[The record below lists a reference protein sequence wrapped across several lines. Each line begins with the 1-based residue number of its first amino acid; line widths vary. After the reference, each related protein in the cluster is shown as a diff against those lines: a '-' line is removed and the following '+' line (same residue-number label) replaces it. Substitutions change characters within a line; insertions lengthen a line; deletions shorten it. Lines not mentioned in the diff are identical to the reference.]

1 MGTGVDS
8 RNEVIMGII
17 GRLAGIAAFA
27 LMMARLGQLVES
39 GPESPAW
46 QLIMVAS
53 AFLGGVVW
61 WLLSQTIS
69 NHKIGIGLFVA
80 GGVIL
85 FLRISVPDTL
95 LAGFLPT
102 PDTLE
107 ILGQELSHA
116 IDVIR
121 FGIAPVSAT
130 AGVVAILSALMWVSG
145 GLYMW
150 GATDGP
156 VTAMVLPSL
165 ALYLEF
171 AVMDRSDPGMGWMI
185 AAAAVIG
192 LAVLAVAMER
202 REEAGRIRDHDG
214 RPIARQT
221 RTTAVIVAV
230 MVGVGAIGTVAM
242 ASDLVPAFGNLR
254 WNLGSGYGP
263 GYGGV
268 SFDRLADL
276 RQRIITRTNQVMFT
290 AVLDENAPPPGQIY
304 WRMEALDRFDGS
316 AWRPSGVTQPFFQ
329 AGQPGGNPEHAYQ
342 GTTQQVAARVKIDGL
357 RSQVVPTAGIAYDID
372 ADLVNLSILQVSQDG
387 SLIYQPGLNEGDEY
401 VITRAVLP
409 MSREDLGALATGP
422 NGELSPLFENASEAG
437 LFEGTPS
444 SPPEGEV
451 VEPADLAD
459 FVDLPDDSPIALS
472 AIALAHTEGAS
483 TDFERAW
490 LLQYWFRDSGDF
502 TYSTTVT
509 SGHDS
514 LELVDWLAAPSSENY
529 RTGYCEQFAAAMAVL
544 GRSIGIP
551 SRVVWGFTPGDPVEQ
566 ADGTQAIVVH
576 DNNAHAW
583 VEMWMDGFGWVSFDP
598 TPRGGGVLPASMTAS
613 FDPVEFLPP
622 PTTPDFNP
630 DGPDLN
636 ENPNLPE
643 SEIIGGAAPA
653 APAFPWEWLL
663 VIPAAV
669 IVIGAIPWLKSV
681 RRRRRMAKLR
691 QGDITAAWDEIVD
704 RLTDL
709 GQPVPPSET
718 PMEFA
723 RRTDPSLMS
732 LAVNY
737 SATIYGDREG
747 MGTPRDLEV
756 VEGWL
761 RRRYEGGQRFK
772 AAFSPRSLLRDD

>member
-1 MGTGVDS
+1 VDS
-8 RNEVIMGII
+8 GNEVLVGSI
-17 GRLAGIAAFA
+17 GRLAGIAAFG

-39 GPESPAW
+39 GPDSPAW
-46 QLIMVAS
+46 HLIMVAS

-69 NHKIGIGLFVA
+69 NRKIGIGLYVV

-85 FLRISVPDTL
+85 FLRIAVPDTL
-95 LAGFLPT
+95 FAGFLPT

-121 FGIAPVSAT
+121 FGIAPVSAS
-130 AGVVAILSALMWVSG
+130 AGVVAILSALMWVNG

-171 AVMDRSDPGMGWMI
+171 AVMDRSDPGLGWMI

-221 RTTAVIVAV
+221 RATAVIVAA

-290 AVLDENAPPPGQIY
+290 AVLDENAPPPGQVY
-304 WRMEALDRFDGS
+304 WRMEALDRFDGT

-329 AGQPGGNPEHAYQ
+329 AGQPGGNPDHAYQ

-409 MSREDLGALATGP
+409 MSRQDLGALATGP

-437 LFEGTPS
+437 LFDGTPA
-444 SPPEGEV
+444 SPPDGEV

-566 ADGTQAIVVH
+566 ADGTQAIVVR

-630 DGPDLN
+630 DGPNLN

-643 SEIIGGAAPA
+643 SEILGGATPNT
-653 APAFPWEWLL
+653 PSFPWEWLL

-669 IVIGAIPWLKSV
+669 IVIGGIPWLKSV
-681 RRRRRMAKLR
+681 RRRRRMAQLR

-737 SATIYGDREG
+737 SATIYGDRQG

-756 VEGWL
+756 VEDWL